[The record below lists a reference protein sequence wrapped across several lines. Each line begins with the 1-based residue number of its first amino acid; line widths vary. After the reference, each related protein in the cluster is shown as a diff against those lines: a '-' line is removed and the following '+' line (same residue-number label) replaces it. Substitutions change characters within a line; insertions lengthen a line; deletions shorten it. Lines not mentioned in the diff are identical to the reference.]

1 MSAEHSMA
9 CQVENLSVAYK
20 DTAVLQRATFDVPA
34 GVVMGI
40 VGPNGAGKSTLLK
53 AMLGLQPPLT
63 GRAVFFGQKLAN
75 VRSRVGYMPQSS
87 GVDWDF
93 PASVFDVVQ
102 MGTFAQLGWF
112 RRPGAQQK
120 KSTFEALEMV
130 GMSDFAG
137 RQFGQLSGGQRQR
150 VFLAR
155 ALVSSPDLYI
165 LDEPFQGIDAKS
177 QAAIARVFADLRSD
191 GKTIVFVHH
200 DLGSVR
206 EYCDQV
212 TLLNRTVVASG
223 PVDTT
228 YTTDAIG
235 ETFEMSLD
243 ERALFGAA

>member
-1 MSAEHSMA
+1 MPETTSVA
-9 CQVENLSVAYK
+9 CRVENLSVAYK
-20 DTAVLQRATFDVPA
+20 DTAVLQGATFDVPA

-63 GRAVFFGQKLAN
+63 GRTEFFGDKLAR

-102 MGTFAQLGWF
+102 MGTYAQLGWL
-112 RRPGAQQK
+112 RRPGSREK
-120 KSTFEALEMV
+120 NNTMEALATV
-130 GMSDFAG
+130 GMDEFAG

-155 ALVSSPDLYI
+155 ALVSAPDLFI

-177 QAAIARVFADLRSD
+177 QASIARVFADLREN

-212 TLLNRTVVASG
+212 TLLNRRVIASG
-223 PVDTT
+223 PVETT

-235 ETFEMSLD
+235 EAFEMSLD